1 MAISNELLST
11 TLYDIRD
18 KEVDNLYKRTAFLD
32 SCRKLNGVET
42 ISGGIKIQRALS
54 FFEHSSLTQLVNGY
68 EPINLSVA
76 DTMVPAIYDWT
87 DLVQPVVISEKE
99 ESENSGELA
108 IIKILEARMR
118 NVMSHFKRDVNKQI
132 LQGGV
137 TAASNLNTL
146 NGVLTGG
153 FLENSAVGTQTGV
166 VGGLSKATAPTRGWS
181 NQFGDAVDAFG
192 TNGLAQMY
200 QIHSGMT
207 NVTAMGQ
214 FALAIASGAGFQNY
228 KRVIQAN
235 ERYVDLKTLDAGR
248 MALAFADGVVEQ
260 DLDMPAS
267 AGADEEYTMYF
278 LNFDGIKLVIH
289 GDYDFAVKPFET
301 IPTHALRTAR
311 VCWKGQLV
319 ADHLGSQGV
328 LVDGNTF

>member
-132 LQGGV
+132 L
-137 TAASNLNTL
+137 
-146 NGVLTGG
+146 LTGG

-181 NQFGDAVDAFG
+181 NQFGDCVDAFG

-260 DLDMPAS
+260 DLDMPTS